1 MKVLVLFLCLVI
13 TSQAT
18 LQETTRNY
26 KKLQDGPFKSHPT
39 PDKTPYLCS
48 GQTTSLL
55 VYFRLAE

>member
-1 MKVLVLFLCLVI
+1 MKVLVLFLCLVM

-26 KKLQDGPFKSHPT
+26 KKLEDSPFKSHPT

-48 GQTTSLL
+48 VFT
-55 VYFRLAE
+55 